1 MGKLTTLAKLG
12 RKAKQVKEGLKE
24 GRSSGQKQSAPAVKG
39 TLEYTIGQG
48 KAGAATA
55 TVLTA
60 AVVGKMTL
68 DEMKKRLKNEP
79 DEKNRETLKE
89 GINKALIEAKAGTPK
104 TKKEPLLRPKARPK
118 KKPMLRPRARPENM
132 AEGSLVQPKG
142 SQTGLKKLPSK
153 VRNKMGYMNRGGLA
167 KSGSTDMRKGGMFY

>member
-1 MGKLTTLAKLG
+1 MGKLTTLARLG

-55 TVLTA
+55 TALTA

-79 DEKNRETLKE
+79 DEKNREILKN
-89 GINKALIEAKAGTPK
+89 GINKALMEAQEGSRTTPQ
-104 TKKEPLLRPKARPK
+104 LRPKARPK
-118 KKPMLRPRARPENM
+118 EKPMLRPKARPENM
-132 AEGSLVQPKG
+132 AEGGLTKPKED
-142 SQTGLKKLPSK
+142 QTGLNKLPTK

>member
-48 KAGAATA
+48 KAGAAMA
-55 TVLTA
+55 LTA
-60 AVVGKMTL
+60 AVIGKMSL
-68 DEMKKRLKNEP
+68 AEMKERLKNET
-79 DEKNRETLKE
+79 DEKNRERLKN
-89 GINKALIEAKAGTPK
+89 GINKALMEAQEGSRTTPQ
-104 TKKEPLLRPKARPK
+104 LRPKARPK
-118 KKPMLRPRARPENM
+118 EKPMLRPKARPENM
-132 AEGSLVQPKG
+132 AEGGLAQPKA
-142 SQTGLKKLPSK
+142 SQTGLNKLPSK

>member
-79 DEKNRETLKE
+79 DEKNREILKN
-89 GINKALIEAKAGTPK
+89 GINKALMEAQEGSRTTPQ
-104 TKKEPLLRPKARPK
+104 LRPKARPK
-118 KKPMLRPRARPENM
+118 TKEMLRPKARP
-132 AEGSLVQPKG
+132 
-142 SQTGLKKLPSK
+142 T
-153 VRNKMGYMNRGGLA
+153 KMSRGGLTA
-167 KSGSTDMRKGGMFY
+167 TGNNDMRKGGMFYKGGVM

>member
-1 MGKLTTLAKLG
+1 MGKLTTLTKLG

-55 TVLTA
+55 TILTA

-68 DEMKKRLKNEP
+68 DEMKKRLKNET
-79 DEKNRETLKE
+79 DEKNREILK
-89 GINKALIEAKAGTPK
+89 NGTY
-104 TKKEPLLRPKARPK
+104 K
-118 KKPMLRPRARPENM
+118 KKP
-132 AEGSLVQPKG
+132 
-142 SQTGLKKLPSK
+142 
-153 VRNKMGYMNRGGLA
+153 
-167 KSGSTDMRKGGMFY
+167 